1 MTRRWQT
8 NLLLV
13 VVVSVLVLIAV
24 LRPGIEK
31 PEAKPRLS
39 AIQDADIN
47 RVIVERPKA
56 PTIVLGRKNGDTW
69 FITQPRKGRTN
80 PFMVSSLL
88 RIIRARS
95 EQELSADANNNLSR
109 YGLDNPRAVVKL
121 DNNVIRFGDSN
132 PVNNQQY
139 ILFNDRVHMIDHRYY
154 WAVSRRTTDFL
165 SKRLIEQNRKPV
177 SLRLPEYKL
186 DLIEGSWQLAPARK
200 DLQTDRIKQLVD
212 DWVHAQALVV
222 KNYEKGRVE
231 DWIRISFKPS
241 NSNEK
246 ASALRIGIVSRTP
259 ELILYRPDEGL
270 QYHFPQD
277 LSKRLLLRDA

>member
-95 EQELSADANNNLSR
+95 EKELSADANKNLGR
-109 YGLDNPRAVVKL
+109 YGLDNPKAIVKL

-139 ILFNDRVHMIDHRYY
+139 VLYNDRVHMIDHRYF
-154 WAVSRRTTDFL
+154 WAVSRRTSEFL
-165 SKRLIEQNRKPV
+165 SKRLIEQKQQAV
-177 SLRLPEYKL
+177 SLTLPRYKL
-186 DLIEGSWQLAPARK
+186 SLVEGSWQLTPAIK
-200 DLQTDRIKQLVD
+200 SLTADRIKQVID
-212 DWVHAQALVV
+212 DWTHAQALAV
-222 KNYEKGRVE
+222 KDYEKGRVTE
-231 DWIRISFKPS
+231 WVRISFKPIS
-241 NSNEK
+241 SGKK
-246 ASALRIGIVSRTP
+246 ATTLSIGIVSRSP